1 MTDTYFAADNRARPE
16 PGTLTH
22 LMHDSPRR
30 APVTLGLLVINSAVF
45 VIMLLAGAGL
55 WHTSNSVQLAWGANF
70 GPATQDGQWWRLLSA
85 MFLHF
90 GVVHLALNMWALWD
104 VGRLVERLYG
114 RPRFLLLYLAS
125 GAIGN
130 LLSLVVQGNQAV
142 SGGASGA
149 IFSLY
154 GALLVFLWRER
165 RHVERGEFRWFF
177 AAASAFSLFALVM
190 GQVVPGIDNAAHI
203 GGLLA
208 GALLGG
214 VLARPWTPGS
224 PRDRL
229 GGWLSA
235 LALASA
241 CVVLVARI
249 PAPSYRL
256 GEEQRARAAIR
267 QFLSDDRRISERW
280 DAILAT
286 GRRDAQSF
294 DQIAGRLD
302 TSVTADYQESFEQL
316 SALNLDAA
324 APSART
330 LEILRKYAALRTNA
344 SQAMAEGLRTK
355 DAVKVRQALEV
366 ARQAPSL
373 ASGAK
378 PPSAT
383 ASASVR

>member
-1 MTDTYFAADNRARPE
+1 ME
-16 PGTLTH
+16 K
-22 LMHDSPRR
+22 
-30 APVTLGLLVINSAVF
+30 NS
-45 VIMLLAGAGL
+45 
-55 WHTSNSVQLAWGANF
+55 
-70 GPATQDGQWWRLLSA
+70 
-85 MFLHF
+85 
-90 GVVHLALNMWALWD
+90 
-104 VGRLVERLYG
+104 
-114 RPRFLLLYLAS
+114 
-125 GAIGN
+125 
-130 LLSLVVQGNQAV
+130 
-142 SGGASGA
+142 
-149 IFSLY
+149 
-154 GALLVFLWRER
+154 
-165 RHVERGEFRWFF
+165 
-177 AAASAFSLFALVM
+177 
-190 GQVVPGIDNAAHI
+190 
-203 GGLLA
+203 
-208 GALLGG
+208 
-214 VLARPWTPGS
+214 
-224 PRDRL
+224 
-229 GGWLSA
+229 
-235 LALASA
+235 
-241 CVVLVARI
+241 
-249 PAPSYRL
+249 
-256 GEEQRARAAIR
+256 ARAAIR